1 MQQETVTNLKW
12 IGSSDHRPA
21 TGVATMGGIFK
32 LWLGIK
38 SVNTH
43 FVIDLYPEPEAI
55 TLELVLI
62 IQRLYDFQ
70 RACPITI
77 SYHGEFVSTIATVL
91 YHLMERKI
99 SIFSDTTNCICR
111 SWVCTCC
118 YTNTAIPF
126 SPLQS

>member
-1 MQQETVTNLKW
+1 MEQETVTNLKW
-12 IGSSDHRPA
+12 THSSDYRPV
-21 TGVATMGGIFK
+21 TGLATMGRTFRLQLSIMR
-32 LWLGIK
+32 
-38 SVNTH
+38 VNTH

-62 IQRLYDFQ
+62 IQRLYNFQ

-99 SIFSDTTNCICR
+99 SIFSDITNCICR

-118 YTNTAIPF
+118 YANIAIPL
-126 SPLQS
+126 SSLQS

>member
-1 MQQETVTNLKW
+1 MQQENVTNLKW
-12 IGSSDHRPA
+12 TGRSVHRPA
-21 TGVATMGGIFK
+21 TGVATMIGTFR
-32 LWLGIK
+32 LWLSIK

-62 IQRLYDFQ
+62 IQRLYNFQ

-91 YHLMERKI
+91 YHLMDKKI
-99 SIFSDTTNCICR
+99 SVFSNSTNCI
-111 SWVCTCC
+111 
-118 YTNTAIPF
+118 
-126 SPLQS
+126 

>member
-12 IGSSDHRPA
+12 TGSSDHRPA
-21 TGVATMGGIFK
+21 TGLATMRGTFK

-62 IQRLYDFQ
+62 I
-70 RACPITI
+70 
-77 SYHGEFVSTIATVL
+77 
-91 YHLMERKI
+91 
-99 SIFSDTTNCICR
+99 
-111 SWVCTCC
+111 
-118 YTNTAIPF
+118 
-126 SPLQS
+126 